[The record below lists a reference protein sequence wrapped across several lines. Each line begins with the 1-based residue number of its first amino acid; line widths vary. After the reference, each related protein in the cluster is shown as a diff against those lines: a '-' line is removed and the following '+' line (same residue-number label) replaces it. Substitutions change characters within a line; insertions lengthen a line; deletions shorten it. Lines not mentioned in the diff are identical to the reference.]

1 MKAVEAAKKDI
12 DPAQLKND
20 PTKNMERPPVGF
32 DRRVLREDMIQAE
45 GDSDDEDLDEEDIDD
60 EDGVL
65 FDSDDDDDDGFEEY
79 RVADWL

>member
-1 MKAVEAAKKDI
+1 MEAAKKDI

-20 PTKNMERPPVGF
+20 PTKNM
-32 DRRVLREDMIQAE
+32 AE

-65 FDSDDDDDDGFEEY
+65 FDSDDDDDGFEEY